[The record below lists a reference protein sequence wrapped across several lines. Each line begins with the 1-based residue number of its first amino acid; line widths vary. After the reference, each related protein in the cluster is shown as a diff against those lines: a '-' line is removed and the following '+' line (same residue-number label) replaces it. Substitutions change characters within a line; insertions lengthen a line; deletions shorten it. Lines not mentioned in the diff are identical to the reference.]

1 VKEIIFLPM
10 IPKHKYS
17 YSETLRVLEE
27 INPDY
32 IIIDRS
38 PKDNV
43 DELYENILQQFGLLS
58 EKIGYVDAAYDFNPE
73 KIIIVKVE
81 EEDFFK
87 ELPQKAGLIEL
98 IKFNIYMKKL
108 QKKIWKSLE
117 EFLSWFYKQT
127 YRVEILKASE
137 VALSK
142 KILKEIEALP
152 ENSKIVIV
160 CEYTLLRALKSI
172 IHNLIVY
179 NNKVVDFSN
188 ITYI

>member
-1 VKEIIFLPM
+1 MMLTSSMKIFCNNLDFCQRKLDM
-10 IPKHKYS
+10 LTLHMILIPKK
-17 YSETLRVLEE
+17 
-27 INPDY
+27 
-32 IIIDRS
+32 
-38 PKDNV
+38 
-43 DELYENILQQFGLLS
+43 LL
-58 EKIGYVDAAYDFNPE
+58 
-73 KIIIVKVE
+73 
-81 EEDFFK
+81 
-87 ELPQKAGLIEL
+87 
-98 IKFNIYMKKL
+98 
-108 QKKIWKSLE
+108 
-117 EFLSWFYKQT
+117 T